1 MSSPLS
7 GRQGFTLVELMIV
20 VAIIAILVSIAIPK
34 YASYKRTVYDSAALA
49 DLTNFKMALSVYHS
63 DHLQYP

>member
-1 MSSPLS
+1 MSSLVL
-7 GRQGFTLVELMIV
+7 GQKGFTLIEVLIV

-34 YASYKRTVYDSAALA
+34 YASYKKTVYDSAALA